1 MAFFMN
7 LQLLNLGYL
16 FGPLGHNFSLQYQKS
31 TWQTTEENKEKYQL
45 DNQLTQYQILQT
57 NNITIVRQTVRR
69 IANEILGVKGLT
81 TLWIF
86 SPLWL
91 NRNRS

>member
-7 LQLLNLGYL
+7 LQLLNFGYL

-45 DNQLTQYQILQT
+45 DYQLTEYQILQT
-57 NNITIVRQTVRR
+57 NNIKIVRQTVRR